1 MHNWEL
7 WHLAIQLDG
16 LVHQFAQVDGRID
29 ILEEKMKDRMRR
41 LEDK

>member
-16 LVHQFAQVDGRID
+16 LVHQFAQVGRID
-29 ILEEKMKDRMRR
+29 ILEEKMKNSMGR
-41 LEDK
+41 LEEK